1 MTTNQITNDTTHA
14 APELRFPEFHDDWQV
29 KRLGEIA
36 EIVSEKENNSI
47 DNYVSTENLLPNYGG
62 VIFDAK
68 ISSINSITKYKLGDI
83 LLSNIRPYLKKI
95 WQANVNGTASNDV
108 IVFRVSNTFDDSFI
122 CFVLKNDRFI
132 DYVMASAKGVKM
144 PRGDKNMMLN
154 YAVSFPTLSEQRKIA
169 LCLSSLD
176 DLIKSVGDKIELLK
190 QHKKGL
196 MQKLFPKNNCAVP
209 ELRFPE
215 FSGDWQVKLLGDC
228 FDERIE
234 KKCINLPLLS
244 LTENGI
250 IPQEE
255 TNRKDNS
262 NADKSKYLRV
272 CIGDIAYNTMRMWQG
287 RCVWVDTEGIVSP
300 AYTVCKPKENIF
312 SLFVYYMFKTRKMI
326 NVFHQHSQG
335 LVNDTLNL
343 KYEKFSAIRVS
354 VPSLAEQ
361 QKIAACLSSIDS
373 EIETNEQKLTKLQEH
388 KKGLMQKMFVKIR

>member
-1 MTTNQITNDTTHA
+1 M
-14 APELRFPEFHDDWQV
+14 
-29 KRLGEIA
+29 
-36 EIVSEKENNSI
+36 
-47 DNYVSTENLLPNYGG
+47 
-62 VIFDAK
+62 
-68 ISSINSITKYKLGDI
+68 
-83 LLSNIRPYLKKI
+83 
-95 WQANVNGTASNDV
+95 
-108 IVFRVSNTFDDSFI
+108 
-122 CFVLKNDRFI
+122 
-132 DYVMASAKGVKM
+132 
-144 PRGDKNMMLN
+144 
-154 YAVSFPTLSEQRKIA
+154 
-169 LCLSSLD
+169 
-176 DLIKSVGDKIELLK
+176 
-190 QHKKGL
+190 
-196 MQKLFPKNNCAVP
+196 
-209 ELRFPE
+209 RFPE
-215 FSGDWQVKLLGDC
+215 FSGDWQVKRLGDC

-312 SLFVYYMFKTRKMI
+312 SLFFYYMFKTRKMI

-354 VPSLAEQ
+354 VPTLAEQ

-388 KKGLMQKMFVKIR
+388 KKGLLQKMFVKLR